1 MPKLTSKQIKETP
14 SQYKARKIKKY
25 SKKYNLDKIQIQEL
39 KDYNE
44 IEFDREVLGNL
55 TVITYNEETN
65 KFTIKEIPK
74 PLYSDC
80 FSNSEF
86 TSEDNDF

>member
-1 MPKLTSKQIKETP
+1 MPKITSKQVKETP

-25 SKKYNLDKIQIQEL
+25 IKKYNLDKMQVQEL
-39 KDYNE
+39 KDNNE
-44 IEFDREVLGNL
+44 VEIDSEILGNL
-55 TVITYNEETN
+55 TVIKYNEKTN

-74 PLYSDC
+74 PLYSDY

-86 TSEDNDF
+86 NSEDED